1 MLRAMRENAKWIFY
15 ILAFA
20 FIGWLVFD
28 VGMGVT
34 GRGQYGG
41 ADVVLKVN
49 GRAVH
54 VPQYQQALQAAYDQ
68 YRRQG
73 AGALTRE
80 DEQQISDQV
89 VKQLVQQV
97 LFEQEYRRL
106 GITVSDEEVI
116 QAARS
121 SPPPEVVAAPEFQTN
136 GQFDISK
143 WQRFLASGS
152 DARFLEQLEARYRDQ
167 IPQVKLAQYL
177 TADVYVSDA
186 KLWRIYRDQH
196 EAVTIALLAVR
207 PEQIADA
214 DVPVS
219 DAELEGYYRAHAA
232 EFKQRAMAFLS
243 FVAVPRVPDAADSA
257 AARARVQRLR
267 VEAIQGLAQF
277 EEVAKRESADS
288 LSGAKGGDL
297 GWIHPQA
304 SGFDPL
310 FLKGLKPLS
319 PGQVSA
325 PVLSSFGY
333 HLIRVDAARGDS
345 VRVRHILVP
354 VVLQGA
360 HLDAVDARA
369 DSLDRLAAERTEPGA
384 LDSAARRLHL
394 PVERAP
400 TLVEGER
407 LVLGGRVV
415 PDVSVWAFEGR
426 APGETSPVIEGP
438 AAYYVFRLDSLT
450 PERVPTL
457 AEIRDRVLERA
468 RSERKKEIA
477 RQRAEQL
484 AARLKGAKDLLRA
497 GAAAGLAVE
506 KLGSFTRV
514 QPPAKLSAEPLVL
527 GAAFGLKP
535 GETSRLL
542 AGQTGYFLV
551 QSLARVPADSAAWLK
566 QRDAQREAVLDQARQ
581 ARIQAYVTALRAQ
594 AKIVD
599 RRKEVFRPQSASGA

>member
-20 FIGWLVFD
+20 FVGWLVFD

-49 GRAVH
+49 GRAIH
-54 VPQYQQALQAAYDQ
+54 LPQYQQVLQAAYDQ
-68 YRRQG
+68 YRHQG
-73 AGALTRE
+73 AGRLTRE

-97 LFEQEYRRL
+97 LFEQEYKRL

-121 SPPPEVVAAPEFQTN
+121 SPPPEIMGAPEFQTN
-136 GQFDISK
+136 GQFDVSK

-152 DARFLEQLEARYRDQ
+152 DPRFLEQLEARYRDQ
-167 IPQVKLAQYL
+167 IPQLKLAQYV

-214 DVPVS
+214 DTPVS

-232 EFKQRAMAFLS
+232 AFTQRATASLS

-257 AARARVQRLR
+257 AARARVRKLR
-267 VEAIQGLAQF
+267 VEAAQGPAKF

-288 LSGAKGGDL
+288 VSGAKGGDL
-297 GWIHPQA
+297 GWIRPEA

-310 FLKGLKPLS
+310 FLKGLRGLT
-319 PGQVSA
+319 PGQVSQ
-325 PVLSSFGY
+325 PVLSRFGY
-333 HLIRVDAARGDS
+333 HLIHVDAARGDS

-369 DSLDRLAAERTEPGA
+369 DSLDRLAAERTEPRA
-384 LDSAARRLHL
+384 LDSAAHRL
-394 PVERAP
+394 R
-400 TLVEGER
+400 
-407 LVLGGRVV
+407 
-415 PDVSVWAFEGR
+415 
-426 APGETSPVIEGP
+426 
-438 AAYYVFRLDSLT
+438 
-450 PERVPTL
+450 
-457 AEIRDRVLERA
+457 
-468 RSERKKEIA
+468 
-477 RQRAEQL
+477 
-484 AARLKGAKDLLRA
+484 
-497 GAAAGLAVE
+497 LAVE
-506 KLGSFTRV
+506 KLAPFTRL
-514 QPPAKLSAEPLVL
+514 QPPAKLSVEPLLL

-535 GETSRLL
+535 GETSGLL
-542 AGQTGYFLV
+542 AGQTGFFLV
-551 QSLARVPADSAAWLK
+551 QSLARVPADSAAWLT
-566 QRDAQREAVLDQARQ
+566 QRDAQRQAMLDQARQ
-581 ARIQAYVTALRAQ
+581 ARLQAYVTALRAQ

-599 RRKEVFRPQSASGA
+599 RRKEVFRPQSATAA

>member
-73 AGALTRE
+73 AGPRTRE
-80 DEQQISDQV
+80 DERQISDQV

-121 SPPPEVVAAPEFQTN
+121 SPPPEIMAAPEFQTN

-152 DARFLEQLEARYRDQ
+152 DPRFLEQLEARYRDQ
-167 IPQVKLAQYL
+167 IPQLKLAQYL
-177 TADVYVSDA
+177 TADVYISDA

-219 DAELEGYYRAHAA
+219 DAELAGYYRAHAA
-232 EFKQRAMAFLS
+232 EFKHRAMAFLS
-243 FVAVPRVPDAADSA
+243 FGAVPRVPDAADSA
-257 AARARVQRLR
+257 AARARVRRLR
-267 VEAIQGLAQF
+267 VEAVQGLAKF
-277 EEVAKRESADS
+277 VEVAKRESADS
-288 LSGAKGGDL
+288 ASGAKGGDL
-297 GWIHPQA
+297 GWIGPDA

-310 FLKGLKPLS
+310 FLKGLKGLS

-354 VVLQGA
+354 VVLQGG

-384 LDSAARRLHL
+384 LDSAAHRLHL

-407 LVLGGRVV
+407 LVLGGRAV

-468 RSERKKEIA
+468 RSERKKEVA

-484 AARLKGAKDLLRA
+484 AARLKGAKELLRA
-497 GAAAGLAVE
+497 GAAAGLPVE
-506 KLGSFTRV
+506 KLGPFTRV
-514 QPPAKLSAEPLVL
+514 QPPAKLSVEPLVL
-527 GAAFGLKP
+527 GAAFGLRP
-535 GETSRLL
+535 GETSGLL

-566 QRDAQREAVLDQARQ
+566 QRDAQREAMLDQARQ

-599 RRKEVFRPQSASGA
+599 RRKEVFRPQGASGA

>member
-1 MLRAMRENAKWIFY
+1 MMRAMRQNAKWIFY

-73 AGALTRE
+73 AGPLTRE

-121 SPPPEVVAAPEFQTN
+121 SPPPEVMAAPEFQTN

-143 WQRFLASGS
+143 WQRFLASSS
-152 DARFLEQLEARYRDQ
+152 DPRFLEQLEARYRDQ
-167 IPQVKLAQYL
+167 IPQLKLAQYL
-177 TADVYVSDA
+177 TADVYISDP

-196 EAVTIALLAVR
+196 EAVTIALLAMR

-214 DVPVS
+214 DAPVP

-232 EFKQRAMAFLS
+232 EFKRRAMAFLS

-257 AARARVQRLR
+257 AARTRVRRLR
-267 VEAIQGLAQF
+267 VEAGQGLAKF

-288 LSGAKGGDL
+288 VSGAKGGDL
-297 GWIHPQA
+297 GWIRPEA

-310 FLKGLKPLS
+310 FLKGLKGLS

-333 HLIRVDAARGDS
+333 HLVRVDAVRGDS

-384 LDSAARRLHL
+384 LDSAAHRLHL

-400 TLVEGER
+400 TLVDGER
-407 LVLGGRVV
+407 LVLGGRAV

-450 PERVPTL
+450 PERVPPL

-468 RSERKKEIA
+468 RAERKKEIA

-484 AARLKGAKDLLRA
+484 AARFKGAKDLLRA
-497 GAAAGLAVE
+497 GAAAGLPVE
-506 KLGSFTRV
+506 KLGPFTRV
-514 QPPAKLSAEPLVL
+514 QPPAKLSVEPLVL
-527 GAAFGLKP
+527 GAAFGLRP
-535 GETSRLL
+535 GETSGLL
-542 AGQTGYFLV
+542 TGQTGYFLV
-551 QSLARVPADSAAWLK
+551 QSLARIPADSAAWLK
-566 QRDAQREAVLDQARQ
+566 QRDAQREAILDQARQ
-581 ARIQAYVTALRAQ
+581 ARMQAYVTALRAQ

-599 RRKEVFRPQSASGA
+599 RRKEIFRPHSASGG

>member
-20 FIGWLVFD
+20 FVGWLVFD

-54 VPQYQQALQAAYDQ
+54 APQYQQALQAALGQ

-73 AGALTRE
+73 GAPLTRE

-89 VKQLVQQV
+89 VQQLVQQL
-97 LFEQEYRRL
+97 LFEQEYKRL

-121 SPPPEVVAAPEFQTN
+121 SPPPEVMGAPEFQTN

-152 DARFLEQLEARYRDQ
+152 DPRFLEQLEARYRDQ
-167 IPQVKLAQYL
+167 IPQLKLAQYV

-214 DVPVS
+214 DTPVS

-232 EFKQRAMAFLS
+232 AFTQRATASLS

-257 AARARVQRLR
+257 AARARVRKLR
-267 VEAIQGLAQF
+267 VEAAQGPAKF

-288 LSGAKGGDL
+288 VSGAKGGDL
-297 GWIHPQA
+297 GWIRPEA

-310 FLKGLKPLS
+310 FLKGLRGLT
-319 PGQVSA
+319 PGQVSE

-369 DSLDRLAAERTEPGA
+369 DSLDRLAAART
-384 LDSAARRLHL
+384 
-394 PVERAP
+394 
-400 TLVEGER
+400 
-407 LVLGGRVV
+407 
-415 PDVSVWAFEGR
+415 
-426 APGETSPVIEGP
+426 
-438 AAYYVFRLDSLT
+438 
-450 PERVPTL
+450 
-457 AEIRDRVLERA
+457 
-468 RSERKKEIA
+468 ERKKEIA

-484 AARLKGAKDLLRA
+484 AARFKGAKDLLRA

-506 KLGSFTRV
+506 KLGPFTRL
-514 QPPAKLSAEPLVL
+514 QPPAKLSVEPLVL

-535 GETSRLL
+535 GETSGLL
-542 AGQTGYFLV
+542 AGQTGFFLV

-566 QRDAQREAVLDQARQ
+566 QRDAQRQAMLDQARQ

-599 RRKEVFRPQSASGA
+599 RRKEVFRPQSATGA

>member
-20 FIGWLVFD
+20 FVGWLVFD

-54 VPQYQQALQAAYDQ
+54 APQYQQALQAALGQ

-73 AGALTRE
+73 GAPLTRE

-89 VKQLVQQV
+89 VQQLVQQL
-97 LFEQEYRRL
+97 LFEQEYKRL

-121 SPPPEVVAAPEFQTN
+121 SPPPEVMGAPEFQTN

-152 DARFLEQLEARYRDQ
+152 DPRFLEQLEARYRDQ
-167 IPQVKLAQYL
+167 IPQLKLAQYV
-177 TADVYVSDA
+177 TADVYASDA

-214 DVPVS
+214 DTPVS

-232 EFKQRAMAFLS
+232 AFTQRATASLS

-257 AARARVQRLR
+257 AARARVRKLR
-267 VEAIQGLAQF
+267 VEAAQGPAKF

-288 LSGAKGGDL
+288 VSGAKGGDL
-297 GWIHPQA
+297 GWIRPEA

-310 FLKGLKPLS
+310 FLKGLRGLT
-319 PGQVSA
+319 PGQVSE

-345 VRVRHILVP
+345 ARVRHILVP

-369 DSLDRLAAERTEPGA
+369 
-384 LDSAARRLHL
+384 
-394 PVERAP
+394 
-400 TLVEGER
+400 
-407 LVLGGRVV
+407 
-415 PDVSVWAFEGR
+415 
-426 APGETSPVIEGP
+426 
-438 AAYYVFRLDSLT
+438 
-450 PERVPTL
+450 
-457 AEIRDRVLERA
+457 EIRGRVLERA

-477 RQRAEQL
+477 RQRADQL
-484 AARLKGAKDLLRA
+484 AARFTGAKDLLRA

-506 KLGSFTRV
+506 KLGPFTRL
-514 QPPAKLSAEPLVL
+514 QPPAKLSVEPLVL

-535 GETSRLL
+535 GETSGLL
-542 AGQTGYFLV
+542 AGQTGFFLV

-566 QRDAQREAVLDQARQ
+566 QRDAQRQAMLDQARQ

-599 RRKEVFRPQSASGA
+599 RRKEVFRPQSATGA

>member
-20 FIGWLVFD
+20 FVGWLVFD

-49 GRAVH
+49 GRAIH
-54 VPQYQQALQAAYDQ
+54 LPQYQQVLQAAYDQ
-68 YRRQG
+68 YRHQG
-73 AGALTRE
+73 VGRLTRE

-89 VKQLVQQV
+89 VQQLVQQL
-97 LFEQEYRRL
+97 LFEQEYKRL

-121 SPPPEVVAAPEFQTN
+121 SPPPEVMGAPEFQTN

-152 DARFLEQLEARYRDQ
+152 DPRFLEQLEARYRDQ
-167 IPQVKLAQYL
+167 IPQLKLAQYV

-186 KLWRIYRDQH
+186 KLWRIYRDLH
-196 EAVTIALLAVR
+196 EAVTVALLAVR

-214 DVPVS
+214 DTPVS

-243 FVAVPRVPDAADSA
+243 FVAVSRVPDAADSA
-257 AARARVQRLR
+257 AARARVRRLR
-267 VEAIQGLAQF
+267 AEAVQGPAKF

-288 LSGAKGGDL
+288 VSGAKGGDL
-297 GWIHPQA
+297 GWIRPDA

-310 FLKGLKPLS
+310 FLKALKGLT
-319 PGQVSA
+319 PGEVSA

-333 HLIRVDAARGDS
+333 HLIRVDTARGDS
-345 VRVRHILVP
+345 IRVRHILIP
-354 VVLQGA
+354 VVLQGG

-407 LVLGGRVV
+407 LVLGGRAV

-426 APGETSPVIEGP
+426 APGETRPVIEGP

-450 PERVPTL
+450 PERVPPL

-468 RSERKKEIA
+468 RSERKKEIGRA
-477 RQRAEQL
+477 SCRERQAM
-484 AARLKGAKDLLRA
+484 
-497 GAAAGLAVE
+497 
-506 KLGSFTRV
+506 
-514 QPPAKLSAEPLVL
+514 
-527 GAAFGLKP
+527 
-535 GETSRLL
+535 
-542 AGQTGYFLV
+542 
-551 QSLARVPADSAAWLK
+551 
-566 QRDAQREAVLDQARQ
+566 LDQARQ

-599 RRKEVFRPQSASGA
+599 RRKEVFRPQSATGA

>member
-73 AGALTRE
+73 AGPRTRE
-80 DEQQISDQV
+80 DERQISDQV

-121 SPPPEVVAAPEFQTN
+121 SPPPEIMAAPEFQTN

-152 DARFLEQLEARYRDQ
+152 DPRFLEQLEARYRDQ
-167 IPQVKLAQYL
+167 IPQLKLAQYL
-177 TADVYVSDA
+177 TADVYISDA

-219 DAELEGYYRAHAA
+219 DAELAGYYRAHAA

-257 AARARVQRLR
+257 AARARVRRLR
-267 VEAIQGLAQF
+267 VEAVQGLAKF

-288 LSGAKGGDL
+288 VSGAKGGDL
-297 GWIHPQA
+297 GWIRPDA

-310 FLKGLKPLS
+310 FLKGLKGLS

-325 PVLSSFGY
+325 PVLSRFGY

-345 VRVRHILVP
+345 VRVRHMLVP

-384 LDSAARRLHL
+384 LDSAAHRLHL

-400 TLVEGER
+400 TLVDGER
-407 LVLGGRVV
+407 LVLGGRAV

-426 APGETSPVIEGP
+426 TPGETSPVIEGP

-450 PERVPTL
+450 PERVPPL

-468 RSERKKEIA
+468 RAERKKEIA

-484 AARLKGAKDLLRA
+484 ASRFKGAKDLLRA
-497 GAAAGLAVE
+497 GAAAGLPVE
-506 KLGSFTRV
+506 KLGPFTRV
-514 QPPAKLSAEPLVL
+514 QPPANLSGEPLVL
-527 GAAFGLKP
+527 GAAFGLRP
-535 GETSRLL
+535 GETSGLL
-542 AGQTGYFLV
+542 TGQTGYFLV

-566 QRDAQREAVLDQARQ
+566 QRDAQREAILDQARQ
-581 ARIQAYVTALRAQ
+581 ARMQAYVTALRAQ

-599 RRKEVFRPQSASGA
+599 RRKEVFRPQSASGG

>member
-1 MLRAMRENAKWIFY
+1 MMRAMRQNAKWIFY

-68 YRRQG
+68 YRHQG
-73 AGALTRE
+73 AGRLTRE

-97 LFEQEYRRL
+97 LFEQEYKRL

-121 SPPPEVVAAPEFQTN
+121 SPPPEIMGTPEFQTN

-152 DARFLEQLEARYRDQ
+152 DPRFLEQLEARYRDQ
-167 IPQVKLAQYL
+167 IPQLKLAQYV

-186 KLWRIYRDQH
+186 KLWRIYRDLH
-196 EAVTIALLAVR
+196 EAVTVALLAVR

-214 DVPVS
+214 DTPVS
-219 DAELEGYYRAHAA
+219 DAELEGYYRPHAA

-243 FVAVPRVPDAADSA
+243 FGS
-257 AARARVQRLR
+257 
-267 VEAIQGLAQF
+267 
-277 EEVAKRESADS
+277 
-288 LSGAKGGDL
+288 
-297 GWIHPQA
+297 
-304 SGFDPL
+304 
-310 FLKGLKPLS
+310 
-319 PGQVSA
+319 
-325 PVLSSFGY
+325 
-333 HLIRVDAARGDS
+333 HLIRVDAAGGDS
-345 VRVRHILVP
+345 IRVRHILVP

-369 DSLDRLAAERTEPGA
+369 DSLDGLAAEPTEPGA

-394 PVERAP
+394 PLERAP
-400 TLVEGER
+400 TLVQGER
-407 LVLGGRVV
+407 LVLGGRAV

-426 APGETSPVIEGP
+426 VPGETSPVIEGP
-438 AAYYVFRLDSLT
+438 AAYYVFRLDSLA

-484 AARLKGAKDLLRA
+484 AARLRQAKDLLRA

-506 KLGSFTRV
+506 KLGPFTRV
-514 QPPAKLSAEPLVL
+514 QPPAKLSVEPLVL
-527 GAAFGLKP
+527 GAAFGLRP
-535 GETSRLL
+535 GETSGLL
-542 AGQTGYFLV
+542 AGQTGYFLL

-566 QRDAQREAVLDQARQ
+566 QRDAQREALLDQARQ